1 MRLYQRVR
9 RIAVEFAGSE
19 TKLAQ
24 QLGIQQRTLNGYLN
38 ESREENLFPSLSRI
52 LELYPQISR
61 DWLYFGEGEMLHSP
75 ARPLEQP
82 AAPGGSMEMMERE
95 NAMLRE
101 LLAAHKR
108 ENAAL
113 REVISA
119 HARENETLRELARSK
134 DDFIELQKQLLAQ
147 TSAGTVRD
155 ESDEGINFEDT
166 IPAATSVRGSTVAA
180 HLSRRGTDPQG

>member
-52 LELYPQISR
+52 LELYPQINR
-61 DWLYFGEGEMLHSP
+61 DWLYFGEGEMLLSQ
-75 ARPLEQP
+75 ARSREQA
-82 AAPGGSMEMMERE
+82 AAPGGSAGSAERE

-101 LLAAHKR
+101 LIAAHER
-108 ENAAL
+108 ENATL
-113 REVISA
+113 RELISA
-119 HARENETLRELARSK
+119 HGRENETLRELARSK

-147 TSAGTVRD
+147 VSAGTVRD
-155 ESDEGINFEDT
+155 ESDEGINFEAMT
-166 IPAATSVRGSTVAA
+166 PVATSVRGSTVAVP
-180 HLSRRGTDPQG
+180 LSRRATDQQE